1 MTDFS
6 MSDFGFI
13 LLKEVQMDTDKNR
26 ILRDEL
32 REFNTLWKAQDDIW
46 QAAAKKSGLPENAFW
61 ILYVIV
67 IEENPELTQAELC
80 KAWFIPR
87 QTCNSA
93 VKKLEKEGIL
103 TLQVHRGA
111 GNVKYLALTEKGRG
125 FADKY
130 ISPLTTA
137 DMESFSS
144 FTDEERKLLLS
155 LMQRQ
160 LDNLKKGTALN
171 QGE

>member
-1 MTDFS
+1 M
-6 MSDFGFI
+6 I
-13 LLKEVQMDTDKNR
+13 KEKDR
-26 ILRDEL
+26 ALRSEL

-67 IEENPELTQAELC
+67 VEENPELTQAELC
-80 KAWFIPR
+80 KSWFIPR

-93 VKKLEKEGIL
+93 VKKLEREDIL
-103 TLQVHRGA
+103 SLTAHKGT
-111 GNVKYLALTEKGRG
+111 GNVKYLALTDKGRT

-137 DMESFSS
+137 DMKSFAS

-160 LDNLKKGTALN
+160 LDNLKKETALHK
-171 QGE
+171 EDL